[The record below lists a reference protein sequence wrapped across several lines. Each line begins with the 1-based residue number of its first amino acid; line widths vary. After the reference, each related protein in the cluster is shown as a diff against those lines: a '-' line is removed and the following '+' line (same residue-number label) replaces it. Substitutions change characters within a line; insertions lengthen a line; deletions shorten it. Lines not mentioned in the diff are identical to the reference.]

1 VRLTGPFPV
10 CRART
15 AAARFLMVALAA
27 WLAAGG
33 VAAAQ
38 ITNLDGLAAPIVRV
52 NIRQGDVTIRTWD
65 KPTVSVDGDPSLSVE
80 RRSTMQSGLPYS
92 VPVAMARGQSADG
105 PVSLAAESFVVSSV
119 PAGPREVVFVRNPPD
134 SLPGGPPT
142 PVTVTIPNDAVFVFA
157 HTNSGALD
165 VRDYRGGTLFA
176 TAARGRVTLTN
187 VGGAVF
193 AQSPHGPVIVTD
205 STVDRIRVRSLTG
218 NLTFERCRA
227 RQVEATSVNG
237 SVVYDN
243 GSFEPGL
250 ARFESTRGDVA
261 IGTSGGAQIGAHATG
276 SGRVYTSF
284 DHAAHVDA
292 HGSDTNAV
300 VSGGGPVVTANSQ
313 AGNVFLYDGALRSH
327 PNLAPE
333 WSSPMS
339 ALQHP
344 AERPPNTEGRT
355 VTPQSDRARPASS
368 PPRRGRPFRRPRRG

>member
-15 AAARFLMVALAA
+15 AAARFLVVAGAV
-27 WLAAGG
+27 WLAATGT
-33 VAAAQ
+33 AAAQ
-38 ITNLDGLAAPIVRV
+38 ITNLDALDAPIVRV

-80 RRSTMQSGLPYS
+80 RRSTVQSGLPYS
-92 VPVAMARGQSADG
+92 VPVAMAQGQSADG
-105 PVSLAAESFVVSSV
+105 PVTLPAESFVVSSV
-119 PAGPREVVFVRNPPD
+119 PAGPREVVFVRNSPD

-142 PVTVTIPNDAVFVFA
+142 PVTVTIPNNSVFVFA
-157 HTNSGALD
+157 HTNNGTLD

-176 TAARGRVTLTN
+176 TAARGRVVLGG

-205 STVDRIRVRSLTG
+205 STVDRIRARSLTG
-218 NLTFERCRA
+218 NLTFERCHA

-243 GSFEPGL
+243 GSFEAGL

-261 IGTSGGAQIGAHATG
+261 IGTSGGAQIGAHATD
-276 SGRVYTSF
+276 SGHVYTSF
-284 DHAAHVDA
+284 DHSAHVDA
-292 HGSDTNAV
+292 HGGDTNAV
-300 VSGGGPVVTANSQ
+300 VGGGGPVVTANSQ

-327 PNLAPE
+327 PNLPPE
-333 WSSPMS
+333 WASPTS

-355 VTPQSDRARPASS
+355 VAPQSDHARPTSQPHRGGRAFR
-368 PPRRGRPFRRPRRG
+368 RRG